1 MKDRTLGKLGTRLLH
16 SIIVT
21 ASIIFI
27 IILLAIISIRLFL
40 NENIKGQR
48 SLDAIDETATQIYQA
63 VNDQIIGQ
71 RGYCI
76 TGDTYY
82 LDTYDLGVEKYKKN
96 AEDIRMQTKIFPLLV
111 HKTDE
116 FVEKGQYIQD
126 ELIAPLIFLT
136 DKDQG
141 VNTALLQQSEKALEE
156 FRQMYSEYY
165 WLVEEQRTIV
175 RNTMRRKI
183 NTILISVVIA
193 VFFTNVVAV
202 IIEIKIL
209 KKVIQPIIQLSNSV
223 KAYTEHDFT
232 KNVPAYK
239 KRDELSELIGNID
252 IMRSQ
257 LANNIQ
263 SLEYIANM
271 DALTGLYNRRYFNQ
285 HIEEQWKRAIARSEP
300 ISLILLDI
308 DHYKK
313 FNDTY
318 GHVKGDECL
327 QKIADCLKQHN
338 QFPDKIV
345 CRYGG
350 EEFCLLL
357 NSSNEHEAEKLS
369 EEIRKDV
376 LGLKLPHESSPT
388 HEFVTVSVGVAT
400 VVPKKGSNPN
410 DLILMADEALYHS
423 KNNGRNQVTLYK
435 NEGVGE

>member
-193 VFFTNVVAV
+193 VFFTIVVAV
-202 IIEIKIL
+202 IIEIIIL
-209 KKVIQPIIQLSNSV
+209 K
-223 KAYTEHDFT
+223 
-232 KNVPAYK
+232 
-239 KRDELSELIGNID
+239 R
-252 IMRSQ
+252 
-257 LANNIQ
+257 
-263 SLEYIANM
+263 
-271 DALTGLYNRRYFNQ
+271 
-285 HIEEQWKRAIARSEP
+285 
-300 ISLILLDI
+300 
-308 DHYKK
+308 
-313 FNDTY
+313 
-318 GHVKGDECL
+318 
-327 QKIADCLKQHN
+327 
-338 QFPDKIV
+338 
-345 CRYGG
+345 
-350 EEFCLLL
+350 
-357 NSSNEHEAEKLS
+357 SSNRS
-369 EEIRKDV
+369 
-376 LGLKLPHESSPT
+376 
-388 HEFVTVSVGVAT
+388 F
-400 VVPKKGSNPN
+400 N
-410 DLILMADEALYHS
+410 
-423 KNNGRNQVTLYK
+423 
-435 NEGVGE
+435 